1 MKIKWKY
8 DISHNANKSII
19 KDNFQGNLM
28 SNLFKSKISP
38 VCMNSEKWS
47 VLKLSYDPSFI
58 VKNKEKNLISLFSGA
73 VFIENYN
80 AIHNKICGV
89 IMAFDRNNIRL
100 WSPKYLDGSD
110 KCE

>member
-38 VCMNSEKWS
+38 VWMNSEKWS

-58 VKNKEKNLISLFSGA
+58 VENKEKKPNFF
-73 VFIENYN
+73 VFRVQNYN

>member
-1 MKIKWKY
+1 MIP
-8 DISHNANKSII
+8 H
-19 KDNFQGNLM
+19 L
-28 SNLFKSKISP
+28 L
-38 VCMNSEKWS
+38 
-47 VLKLSYDPSFI
+47 LKT
-58 VKNKEKNLISLFSGA
+58 KKKTLISLFSGA